1 MPLNLTSPL
10 FPEILSAPLQSLSNC
25 VVSCVNICI
34 EKGTQT
40 LRESRLER
48 KKKRVNIFSDISM
61 NAEDSEQ
68 SAISVKTEP
77 TSSAASGHHNT
88 AAIQQKHEL
97 PDDQLRLLEGT
108 EHSHHLAKC

>member
-1 MPLNLTSPL
+1 
-10 FPEILSAPLQSLSNC
+10 
-25 VVSCVNICI
+25 
-34 EKGTQT
+34 
-40 LRESRLER
+40 
-48 KKKRVNIFSDISM
+48 M